1 MANKREKEKRAIQ
14 NKQNAFEKQCKQLNV
29 FYIVAICISAVMLL
43 CYFFNWVYIYN
54 TSAGVGIEVR
64 VSGWSFSVAA
74 LSGKFTSS
82 NKVYGDLAVPFN
94 YYARL
99 YCEKLATVTLISL
112 ITAILSLGANIFLL
126 IKPKHIFSAVPAVL
140 SLAST
145 ILLFVCFGIA
155 LSMKNSDILPVYCSG
170 NPACFIRSLAIIP
183 AIVALLSTAVPTYIF
198 IRYLKIARA

>member
-29 FYIVAICISAVMLL
+29 FYIAAICASAVLLL

-64 VSGWSFSVAA
+64 VSGWSFSIAA
-74 LSGKFTSS
+74 LSGKYTASD
-82 NKVYGDLAVPFN
+82 KVYGDLAVPFN

-99 YCEKLATVTLISL
+99 YCEKLGTVTLISL
-112 ITAILSLGANIFLL
+112 ILAILTLGANIFLL
-126 IKPKHIFSAVPAVL
+126 VKPKHVFSVAPAIL
-140 SLAST
+140 SLANT
-145 ILLFVCFGIA
+145 VFLFVCFGIA

-170 NPACFIRSLAIIP
+170 NPACSIRSLAVIP
-183 AIVALLSTAVPTYIF
+183 AIISLVSAAIPGYVF
-198 IRYLKIARA
+198 VRYLKIARA